1 MDSYSTNLI
10 NAYLSYGEDA
20 KDPDSTEYVIFDDL
34 VIIYQVTDES
44 DQDGEGPDKYFVERA
59 EVDEE
64 LWNTFIN
71 WINS

>member
-1 MDSYSTNLI
+1 MDTSANI
-10 NAYLSYGEDA
+10 IKCYLSYGDDA
-20 KDPDSTEYVIFDDL
+20 KDPDSTEFVVFDDL

-44 DQDGEGPDKYFVERA
+44 DQDGEGPDKYFVSRA